1 MGVQAPA
8 SARPSAARR
17 PLYSVLGDERLAHL
31 VGDGNKQAFAP
42 LYERYYQQLYR
53 YCRSIVRDDL
63 DAQDALQSTFASAF
77 AALRKRQRDAPLR
90 PWLFRIAHNEAVS
103 VIRRRRPA
111 EDLSEASQHCCD
123 SVEEQAGDRARFA
136 MLLQD
141 LAELPE
147 RQRSALVMRELSGLS
162 HEEIALVLGTSVGAA
177 KQTIFE
183 ARRSL
188 SEFAEGRVMACD
200 EVRKVVS
207 DADGRSLRSRR
218 VRAHLSDCAG
228 CAEFAAAIA
237 TRSADLRALSPALPA
252 TAAAAVLARSL
263 GVGSGHG
270 GGSAAGLAA
279 GTAGKT
285 AGAALATKAIAGVV
299 IVAAGTAGA
308 AAGITQIAGSSQH
321 SHAHRAA
328 TQAAAARVAS
338 APATPAADTRLQ
350 TAGPHSSQDAAGPAN
365 GRHAARKAHAR
376 NGTKVTPL
384 PGVST
389 PATGGH
395 GAKGAGAAPA
405 SAGNTGSATS
415 QQQAPATN
423 AGSQNGDAQATG
435 GDSGRPSRGS
445 GSSPVS
451 VSAPGGTTT
460 VKVPGASASVSVPNG
475 SASVST
481 PGASATVSVPNGSAS
496 VSTPGASASVSVPNG
511 SASVSTPG
519 ASASVS
525 VSNGTTVSVGGT
537 PTLHLPGLGSV
548 LGSLGG
554 SGSPSHH

>member
-17 PLYSVLGDERLAHL
+17 PLYSVLGDERLARL
-31 VGDGNKQAFAP
+31 VGDGNKPAFAP

-53 YCRSIVRDDL
+53 YCRSIVHDDL

-111 EDLSEASQHCCD
+111 EDLSEASDRCCD

-136 MLLQD
+136 MLLRD

-237 TRSADLRALSPALPA
+237 TRSADLRAFSPALPA

-263 GVGSGHG
+263 GAGSGHSG
-270 GGSAAGLAA
+270 GAAGLAA

-308 AAGITQIAGSSQH
+308 AAGISQIAGSSH
-321 SHAHRAA
+321 SQAHKAP
-328 TQAAAARVAS
+328 AARVAS
-338 APATPAADTRLQ
+338 APATPAANTKVQ
-350 TAGPHSSQDAAGPAN
+350 TTSHRAGKEAAGPAN
-365 GRHAARKAHAR
+365 TRHGTGTAHAGG
-376 NGTKVTPL
+376 GTKVTPL
-384 PGVST
+384 PGIST
-389 PATGGH
+389 PAIGRH
-395 GAKGAGAAPA
+395 GAKNAGTAPGSAA
-405 SAGNTGSATS
+405 STGSTTAE
-415 QQQAPATN
+415 QQAPAPTG
-423 AGSQNGDAQATG
+423 GSQNGDAQPTA
-435 GDSGRPSRGS
+435 GDSGRPSRGT
-445 GSSPVS
+445 GSSPVT
-451 VSAPGGTTT
+451 VSAPGGTAT
-460 VKVPGASASVSVPNG
+460 VKVPGGSASVSVPGG
-475 SASVST
+475 SAEVSL
-481 PGASATVSVPNGSAS
+481 PGASATVSVPNG
-496 VSTPGASASVSVPNG
+496 TASVSVP
-511 SASVSTPG
+511 G
-519 ASASVS
+519 ASATVS
-525 VSNGTTVSVGGT
+525 VPNGTTVSVGGT

-548 LGSLGG
+548 LGTLGG
-554 SGSPSHH
+554 SGSQSHH

>member
-17 PLYSVLGDERLAHL
+17 PLYSVLGDERLAHM

-53 YCRSIVRDDL
+53 YCRSIVHDDL

-90 PWLFRIAHNEAVS
+90 PWLFRIAHNEAIS

-111 EDLSEASQHCCD
+111 EDLSEASQQCCD
-123 SVEEQAGDRARFA
+123 SLEEQAGDRARFA
-136 MLLQD
+136 MLLRD
-141 LAELPE
+141 LAELPD
-147 RQRSALVMRELSGLS
+147 RQRAALVMRELSGLS

-207 DADGRSLRSRR
+207 DADGRTLRSRR
-218 VRAHLSDCAG
+218 VRAHLSDCSG

-263 GVGSGHG
+263 GAGSGHG
-270 GGSAAGLAA
+270 GGAAGLAA

-285 AGAALATKAIAGVV
+285 AGAALATKAVAGVV

-308 AAGITQIAGSSQH
+308 AAGLGQITGSSH
-321 SHAHRAA
+321 SQRHMAA
-328 TQAAAARVAS
+328 TQTVARATS
-338 APATPAADTRLQ
+338 APVTKATAATGR
-350 TAGPHSSQDAAGPAN
+350 AGGNRTGRDPGQQSSPKSKRAGS
-365 GRHAARKAHAR
+365 HAGKA
-376 NGTKVTPL
+376 TKVTRL
-384 PGVST
+384 AGIST
-389 PATGGH
+389 PRIGGH
-395 GAKGAGAAPA
+395 GVKAAAGGPA
-405 SAGNTGSATS
+405 SAANTGSATS
-415 QQQAPATN
+415 PQQTP
-423 AGSQNGDAQATG
+423 AQAT
-435 GDSGRPSRGS
+435 P
-445 GSSPVS
+445 
-451 VSAPGGTTT
+451 
-460 VKVPGASASVSVPNG
+460 
-475 SASVST
+475 
-481 PGASATVSVPNGSAS
+481 
-496 VSTPGASASVSVPNG
+496 
-511 SASVSTPG
+511 
-519 ASASVS
+519 
-525 VSNGTTVSVGGT
+525 T
-537 PTLHLPGLGSV
+537 PTPRPRPRPRPRRVAPAGRAARAAHLAAARQAP
-548 LGSLGG
+548 
-554 SGSPSHH
+554 

>member
-17 PLYSVLGDERLAHL
+17 PLYSVLCDERLARL
-31 VGDGNKQAFAP
+31 VGEGNKQAFAP

-53 YCRSIVRDDL
+53 YCRSIVHDDL

-77 AALRKRQRDAPLR
+77 VALRKRQRDAPLR

-111 EDLSEASQHCCD
+111 ENLSEASDRCCD

-136 MLLQD
+136 MLMRD

-207 DADGRSLRSRR
+207 DADGRTLRSRR

-263 GVGSGHG
+263 GAGSGHSG
-270 GGSAAGLAA
+270 GGAAGLAA

-285 AGAALATKAIAGVV
+285 AGAALATKAVAGVV
-299 IVAAGTAGA
+299 IVVAGTAGA
-308 AAGITQIAGSSQH
+308 AAGIGQIAESSH
-321 SHAHRAA
+321 SQAHKAP
-328 TQAAAARVAS
+328 AARVAS
-338 APATPAADTRLQ
+338 APATPVANTRVQ
-350 TAGPHSSQDAAGPAN
+350 TTSHSAGQDAAGPAN
-365 GRHAARKAHAR
+365 KRQASRTTHTGG
-376 NGTKVTPL
+376 GTKVTPL
-384 PGVST
+384 PGIST
-389 PATGGH
+389 PAVGSH
-395 GAKGAGAAPA
+395 GAKNAAAVSGSA
-405 SAGNTGSATS
+405 SNTGSITS
-415 QQQAPATN
+415 PQQAPATTG
-423 AGSQNGDAQATG
+423 GSQDGGSQASS
-435 GDSGRPSRGS
+435 GDSGRPSRGT
-445 GSSPVS
+445 GSSPVT
-451 VSAPGGTTT
+451 VSAPGGTAT
-460 VKVPGASASVSVPNG
+460 VKVPGGSASVSVPSGSASVSLPGATATVSIPNA

-481 PGASATVSVPNGSAS
+481 PGASATVSVP
-496 VSTPGASASVSVPNG
+496 
-511 SASVSTPG
+511 
-519 ASASVS
+519 
-525 VSNGTTVSVGGT
+525 NGTTVSVGGT

-548 LGSLGG
+548 LGPLGG
-554 SGSPSHH
+554 SGSQSHH

>member
-8 SARPSAARR
+8 SARPSAAWR
-17 PLYSVLGDERLAHL
+17 PLYPVLGDERLARL

-53 YCRSIVRDDL
+53 YCRSIVHDDL

-77 AALRKRQRDAPLR
+77 AALRKGQRDAPLR

-111 EDLSEASQHCCD
+111 KDLSEASDRCCD

-136 MLLQD
+136 TLLRD

-237 TRSADLRALSPALPA
+237 TRSADLRAFSPALPA

-263 GVGSGHG
+263 GAGSGHSG
-270 GGSAAGLAA
+270 GGAAGLAA

-285 AGAALATKAIAGVV
+285 AGAALAAKAMAGVV

-308 AAGITQIAGSSQH
+308 AAGVSQIAGSSHPQ
-321 SHAHRAA
+321 AHKAP
-328 TQAAAARVAS
+328 AARVAS
-338 APATPAADTRLQ
+338 APAPQAAVTGVESTSHR
-350 TAGPHSSQDAAGPAN
+350 ASKEAAGPAVK
-365 GRHAARKAHAR
+365 RHGARTPHA
-376 NGTKVTPL
+376 GGGAKVTPL
-384 PGVST
+384 PGIST
-389 PATGGH
+389 PAIGRH
-395 GAKGAGAAPA
+395 GAKNAGTASGSAA
-405 SAGNTGSATS
+405 STGSTTAE
-415 QQQAPATN
+415 QQAPATTG
-423 AGSQNGDAQATG
+423 GSQNGDAQPTG
-435 GDSGRPSRGS
+435 GDSGRPSRGT
-445 GSSPVS
+445 GSSPVT
-451 VSAPGGTTT
+451 VSAPGGTAT
-460 VKVPGASASVSVPNG
+460 VKVPGGSASASVPGGSAEVSLPGASASVSVPNG
-475 SASVST
+475 SASVT
-481 PGASATVSVPNGSAS
+481 VPGASATVSVP
-496 VSTPGASASVSVPNG
+496 
-511 SASVSTPG
+511 
-519 ASASVS
+519 
-525 VSNGTTVSVGGT
+525 NGTTVSVGGT

-548 LGSLGG
+548 LGPLGG
-554 SGSPSHH
+554 SGSQPHH

>member
-8 SARPSAARR
+8 SARPSATWR
-17 PLYSVLGDERLAHL
+17 PLYSVLGDERLARL

-42 LYERYYQQLYR
+42 LYERYHQQLYR
-53 YCRSIVRDDL
+53 YCRSIVHDDL

-111 EDLSEASQHCCD
+111 EDLSQASDRCCD
-123 SVEEQAGDRARFA
+123 SVEEQAGGRARFA
-136 MLLQD
+136 MLLRD

-188 SEFAEGRVMACD
+188 SEFAEGRGMACD

-218 VRAHLSDCAG
+218 VRAHLSDCTG
-228 CAEFAAAIA
+228 CTEFAAAIA
-237 TRSADLRALSPALPA
+237 TRSADLRAFSPALPA
-252 TAAAAVLARSL
+252 TAAAAVLARSA
-263 GVGSGHG
+263 GAGSGHG
-270 GGSAAGLAA
+270 GGGAAGLAA

-299 IVAAGTAGA
+299 LLAAGTTGA
-308 AAGITQIAGSSQH
+308 AAGITQIAESSRSQ
-321 SHAHRAA
+321 AHTAP
-328 TQAAAARVAS
+328 AARVAS
-338 APATPAADTRLQ
+338 ASATPAADTSVQ
-350 TAGPHSSQDAAGPAN
+350 TTSHRAGQYAAGPAN
-365 GRHAARKAHAR
+365 KSRGSRTARTGG
-376 NGTKVTPL
+376 GTKVTPL
-384 PGVST
+384 PGIST
-389 PATGGH
+389 PAIGSH
-395 GAKGAGAAPA
+395 GAKHAGPAPG
-405 SAGNTGSATS
+405 SAGNPGSTTS
-415 QQQAPATN
+415 PQQAPATTG
-423 AGSQNGDAQATG
+423 GSQNGGSQPSG
-435 GDSGRPSRGS
+435 GDSGHPSRGS
-445 GSSPVS
+445 TGSSPVT
-451 VSAPGGTTT
+451 VSAPGRTAT
-460 VKVPGASASVSVPNG
+460 VKVPGGSASVSVPGGSAEVSLPGAGAAVSVPDG
-475 SASVST
+475 SASVT
-481 PGASATVSVPNGSAS
+481 VPGASATVSVP
-496 VSTPGASASVSVPNG
+496 
-511 SASVSTPG
+511 
-519 ASASVS
+519 
-525 VSNGTTVSVGGT
+525 NGTTVSVGGT

-548 LGSLGG
+548 LGPLGG